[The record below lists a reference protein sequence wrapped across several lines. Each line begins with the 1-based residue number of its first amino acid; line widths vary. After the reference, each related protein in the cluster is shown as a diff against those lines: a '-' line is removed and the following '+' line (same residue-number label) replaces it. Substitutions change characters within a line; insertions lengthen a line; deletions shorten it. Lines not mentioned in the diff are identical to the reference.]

1 MAKNKKKKHSQ
12 KPSNQQKNTTKE
24 VKATIEAEAEKTEVK
39 VSEAKTDKTKAE
51 ADNTPTV
58 KKAADKKENAESSP
72 SSEKKEK
79 KSDAVSEKKK
89 GENSSAEKM
98 TEPVSEQKVKK
109 TDTLKKKLAKYEPLF
124 NKAKKYAFAFYLAAS
139 IFCFVTSIVTF
150 KTEFKNTLKVINDVA
165 DETLSDNPRDMFS
178 KMGAI
183 DPNDDNNKNS
193 YDLYA
198 QYIVT
203 TAEPQHISGYKYTKD
218 DDVNAAASALKIHW
232 IAYIISI
239 ILFFTG
245 IATLF
250 TGIDRLYVFIRNAV
264 IKYRMDNHLY

>member
-1 MAKNKKKKHSQ
+1 MKSQEKGNNENKKVDKQ
-12 KPSNQQKNTTKE
+12 ENRGEINKNDGLS
-24 VKATIEAEAEKTEVK
+24 V
-39 VSEAKTDKTKAE
+39 
-51 ADNTPTV
+51 N
-58 KKAADKKENAESSP
+58 
-72 SSEKKEK
+72 
-79 KSDAVSEKKK
+79 
-89 GENSSAEKM
+89 
-98 TEPVSEQKVKK
+98 
-109 TDTLKKKLAKYEPLF
+109 
-124 NKAKKYAFAFYLAAS
+124 
-139 IFCFVTSIVTF
+139 
-150 KTEFKNTLKVINDVA
+150 VINR
-165 DETLSDNPRDMFS
+165 N
-178 KMGAI
+178 
-183 DPNDDNNKNS
+183 NDDNNKNS
-193 YDLYA
+193 YAPYA

>member
-1 MAKNKKKKHSQ
+1 MTKNKKKKHSQ

-24 VKATIEAEAEKTEVK
+24 VEATIEAEAEKTEVK
-39 VSEAKTDKTKAE
+39 VSEAKADKTKAA

-72 SSEKKEK
+72 SSEKKSET
-79 KSDAVSEKKK
+79 VSEKKK
-89 GENSSAEKM
+89 NKNYFTEKM
-98 TEPVSEQKVKK
+98 TESVSEQKVKK

-193 YDLYA
+193 YDPYA

>member
-39 VSEAKTDKTKAE
+39 VSEAKADKTKAE

-58 KKAADKKENAESSP
+58 KKLLTKKENAESSP
-72 SSEKKEK
+72 SSEKKSET
-79 KSDAVSEKKK
+79 VSEKKK
-89 GENSSAEKM
+89 NKNSSTEKM
-98 TEPVSEQKVKK
+98 TESVSEQKVKK

-193 YDLYA
+193 YDPYA

-203 TAEPQHISGYKYTKD
+203 TAEPQHISGYKYTTD